1 MTTSTGLQP
10 HLNQVTTVKLISF
23 TKKLTSTSLAT
34 KLGKFICNY
43 FSEIAILFSV
53 KKDTGSIES
62 SNDDPVATHEKI
74 IG

>member
-1 MTTSTGLQP
+1 MTTSTGLQS

-43 FSEIAILFSV
+43 FSENAILFPV
-53 KKDTGSIES
+53 KKDAGLIEI

>member
-1 MTTSTGLQP
+1 MTTSTGLQS

-34 KLGKFICNY
+34 QLGKFICNY
-43 FSEIAILFSV
+43 FSENTILFSV
-53 KKDTGSIES
+53 KKDAGSIEI